1 MSPHRH
7 PRPVRPS
14 ELLTGA
20 RSARGRARRRRSRF
34 IIELPLML
42 WLVLVWGA
50 LWRDFSPGNLL
61 FGFIIAVGVVAT
73 LKLPPVELSGRFNP
87 WQALVFSLLFLR
99 EVVRASLQVVYV
111 VLWKGPAVRNAVIGI
126 RMRSQEDLMATV
138 LGHVLTLI
146 PGSFVVE
153 IDRSTSTLYLHVLDI
168 NSIQQA
174 EAFRRDVRAIEAR
187 IIRVMGSREELEAL
201 NAEGPDG
208 PDPTERTIRPTKE
221 QR

>member
-7 PRPVRPS
+7 PRPARPA

-20 RSARGRARRRRSRF
+20 RSARARARRRRARF
-34 IIELPLML
+34 VIELPLIL

-50 LWRDFSPGNLL
+50 LWRDFSSGNLI
-61 FGFIIAVGVVAT
+61 FGFVIALGVVT
-73 LKLPPVELSGRFNP
+73 TFKLPPVELSGRFNP

-99 EVVRASLQVVYV
+99 EIVRASLQVVSV
-111 VLWKGPAVRNAVIGI
+111 VLRLGPKVRNAVIGI
-126 RMRSQEDLMATV
+126 RMRSQEDIMATA

-153 IDRSTSTLYLHVLDI
+153 VDRTTSTLYLHVLDI
-168 NSIQQA
+168 NSVQEA
-174 EAFRRDVRAIEAR
+174 EDFRRQVRAIEAR
-187 IIRVMGSREELEAL
+187 IIRVMGSREELAAL

-208 PDPTERTIRPTKE
+208 PDLGERTIRPMKE
-221 QR
+221 QP